1 MPSKGKSFAFEHCW
15 VLLKNSEKWK
25 VRDKEAPPKRGAFTV
40 LDDDEDDEGGRN
52 KGRPDGNKKAK
63 ENMKM
68 DSEASSLRDKIDHMV
83 KSNELMVTMTIEA
96 KKELAMKRS
105 QEKEEKW
112 HLIKEEKLR
121 KAAMEEA
128 DRLRKAAI
136 EEKRAQAEET
146 KALAQLI
153 AEENKIMSMNRNE
166 MDELT
171 LEWHDL
177 MRKGI
182 LERRR
187 MAAIGGGGGGG
198 VGGGGVGGG
207 GGGD

>member
-198 VGGGGVGGG
+198 VGVGGG
-207 GGGD
+207 